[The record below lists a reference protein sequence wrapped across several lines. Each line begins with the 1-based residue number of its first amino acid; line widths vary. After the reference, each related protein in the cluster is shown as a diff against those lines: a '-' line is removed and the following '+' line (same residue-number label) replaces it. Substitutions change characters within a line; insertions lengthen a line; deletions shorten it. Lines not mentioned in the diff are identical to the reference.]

1 MERYECSNCFHI
13 GPLNQHGGCERCFS
27 HAVISEAMMRE
38 TSDLLSPQLMR
49 AAVQKE
55 GEKVYEV
62 GAAGFWLQ
70 QRRVRFA

>member
-13 GPLNQHGGCERCFS
+13 GPLNRHGGCERCAS
-27 HAVISEAMMRE
+27 LAVFSEAKIRE
-38 TSDLLSPQLMR
+38 ASDLLSPQLMR
-49 AAVQKE
+49 TAVRKE
-55 GEKVYEV
+55 DEKVYEV

>member
-1 MERYECSNCFHI
+1 
-13 GPLNQHGGCERCFS
+13 
-27 HAVISEAMMRE
+27 
-38 TSDLLSPQLMR
+38 MR